1 MLEIKTIVH
10 RIDDSDLFDD
20 YVNDAIEKGWELV
33 RRDIVTPHAPD
44 RYTLLYAELE
54 RIIEE
59 ESKEPEFDGSTAVWE
74 ITRDPHYPY
83 KCSACGCKTAHIVPK
98 CPLCDRIMRE
108 AEE

>member
-20 YVNDAIEKGWELV
+20 FVNDAITKGWELV
-33 RRDIVTPHAPD
+33 RRDIVAPQAPD

-54 RIIEE
+54 RTIEE
-59 ESKEPEFDGSTAVWE
+59 EKPEFDGSTAEWM
-74 ITRDPHYPY
+74 ISRDPHYPY
-83 KCSACGCKTAHIVPK
+83 KCSACGCKSAHAVPK